1 MATIDEEWRRLK
13 FLAEHGR
20 SQEKVHVAFIEVEAK
35 ERIKNDGPK
44 PKTQFRLETDDPK
57 LYSRAN
63 ELKDRWFS
71 VANKSVALSV
81 MFELWNR
88 PEEWIRAI
96 CDQKGD
102 EDFVLGREQHNSE

>member
-13 FLAEHGR
+13 FLADKGR
-20 SQEKVHVAFIEVEAK
+20 GKEKCHVVLIEVEAK
-35 ERIKNDGPK
+35 ERIENAGPK

-63 ELKDRWFS
+63 ELKDRWFA

-96 CDQKGD
+96 CDQRGD
-102 EDFVLGREQHNSE
+102 EEHVLGTTLENCE